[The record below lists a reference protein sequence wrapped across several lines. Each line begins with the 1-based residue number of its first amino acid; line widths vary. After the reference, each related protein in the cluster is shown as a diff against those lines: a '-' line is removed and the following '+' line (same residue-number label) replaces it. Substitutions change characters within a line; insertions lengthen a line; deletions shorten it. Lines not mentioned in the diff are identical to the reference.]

1 MNGLGNKN
9 LQICLQT
16 MTLMKN
22 IRLGQVQLALSHPEI
37 RECIGHQ
44 TVRGISSH

>member
-1 MNGLGNKN
+1 
-9 LQICLQT
+9 

-22 IRLGQVQLALSHPEI
+22 IQLEQVQLALSHPEI

-44 TVRGISSH
+44 TLRGISSH